1 MTSSPFSV
9 DLASGDQVESRSLA
23 EWSDQAASDD
33 VSIEGVTSPRRG
45 SLTSTT
51 SATSSGSMASSG
63 SLASFGDGT
72 NFVCI
77 DEASSGTTVNGMV
90 LVGKI
95 FQYME
100 PIIYYGED
108 GLQNWT
114 PPPPSLSRG
123 METFCPPPPHS
134 IMSNTKGTP
143 SPPPPVKTTPK
154 LFVPPF
160 SVASPLFFV
169 GVKLYLSPLPSYSPP
184 PPHSC
189 SLIHV

>member
-1 MTSSPFSV
+1 MCLTVEKTPVTSSPFSV

-114 PPPPSLSRG
+114 PPALSLSRDG
-123 METFCPPPPHS
+123 NFLPPPP
-134 IMSNTKGTP
+134 TP
-143 SPPPPVKTTPK
+143 LCPTLKVPPLPPPVKTTPK

-160 SVASPLFFV
+160 SVAPPLFFCRGNTLLV
-169 GVKLYLSPLPSYSPP
+169 TPAVL
-184 PPHSC
+184 
-189 SLIHV
+189 